1 INQERDNNIIGSYNE
16 VEFYF
21 HKNKLNMWVVKIE
34 EEMFF
39 YAQKKYHLNK
49 LTLKQFLDILFFL
62 EIEWEFYQKLCFLD
76 QICIKLENNNLFL
89 FCFDTDCRKGKLLKI
104 SGALTSNPQ

>member
-1 INQERDNNIIGSYNE
+1 MELTNILTDSTIFDIPMGSSLKKMETLLGEPLFINQERDNNIIGSYNE

-39 YAQKKYHLNK
+39 M
-49 LTLKQFLDILFFL
+49 LKRNI
-62 EIEWEFYQKLCFLD
+62 
-76 QICIKLENNNLFL
+76 
-89 FCFDTDCRKGKLLKI
+89 T
-104 SGALTSNPQ
+104 